1 MFQKAQFELVLNS
14 LRLIG
19 IHHPPFIDKFFLRL
33 FDIIPKLMG
42 EFKQMALELI
52 LLRCTTAIQDPTAPK
67 DNTDADVSKATAAD
81 PKGKGKEKIKEE
93 PVDDDE
99 DADGPDSKKAKT
111 SSSAMMGS
119 TYSSTIPFTL
129 SSIPPSATLSVQY
142 RSSAGIHSILPFLKK
157 HSLTFYNR
165 IVL

>member
-1 MFQKAQFELVLNS
+1 MRDKINSMFQKAQFELVLNS

-52 LLRCTTAIQDPTAPK
+52 LLRCTTAIQDPSVSK
-67 DNTDADVSKATAAD
+67 DNTDADVSKVTAD

-93 PVDDDE
+93 PVDDDDD
-99 DADGPDSKKAKT
+99 DADGPDSKKART

-119 TYSSTIPFTL
+119 TYNSTIPFTL

-142 RSSAGIHSILPFLKK
+142 RSSAGI
-157 HSLTFYNR
+157 
-165 IVL
+165 